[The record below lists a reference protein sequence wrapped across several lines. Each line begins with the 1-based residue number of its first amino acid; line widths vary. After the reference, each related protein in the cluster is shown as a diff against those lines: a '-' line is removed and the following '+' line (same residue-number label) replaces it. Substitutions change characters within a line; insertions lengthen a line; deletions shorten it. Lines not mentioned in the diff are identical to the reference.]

1 MPQMPQTTLGKEQ
14 EVSNTYS
21 MSKYE
26 QLMYNDIEQL
36 IEAARNGEIG
46 YFDGTLADSRGNKVR
61 YKNPK
66 GAMEFFAGQGG
77 LDKLGEILSGQKFS
91 FLTPDEHEERYN
103 EIMGIEEETVETV
116 SPQTARP
123 TTQGAQGLKDGF
135 DGTDNNEL
143 YLTDGQRKAI
153 LSGSATVD
161 MTKDQLEA
169 IGRNTGKAA
178 SKFNLSA
185 LINTMVG
192 KSADALSGI
201 GELLAEAKDAQKQNK
216 MVGEEVL
223 TEGTTYTYDIDGNP
237 TTFSYSETE
246 DIRHPQQY
254 QKYNNVLERF
264 MTEDEK
270 STPGHKA
277 NGGILSLAAGGPTP
291 PEPESSYSTPFSDN
305 KGGYIASSN
314 TVNVSDPITSVTTGG
329 HHSNDTTFTSTNTSA
344 NTDKKNKD
352 KYNQIVDSAGT
363 GNINMQ
369 EIVDF
374 REESGMDGAEYSA
387 FLDKI
392 KERSGNEAFYDAG
405 FVKGP
410 GEMVQNW
417 IKSGGF
423 LGNILKTVLQ
433 GGKDA
438 GVAALD
444 KVTDFKEYLSNFGD
458 GVMANQPVEKF
469 TEVQEDI
476 TGYEDSSDVFKLP
489 PNYKFSDSNYMGS
502 NLSMDPNKG
511 FYIAGNPN
519 PTYFNLPQIEQG
531 SYDDSAITSNIYAG
545 RSPTDEMFASNFT
558 MNPSDPNSFPMSR
571 QYNQMFKDN
580 MLSDGGGL
588 FPQMTP
594 NDPLMNSFNKTPLSV
609 LERDNGGVTRQQY
622 MQKYAPKTAAQML
635 GIVDT
640 YDEEGIMGV

>member
-1 MPQMPQTTLGKEQ
+1 M
-14 EVSNTYS
+14 
-21 MSKYE
+21 
-26 QLMYNDIEQL
+26 
-36 IEAARNGEIG
+36 A
-46 YFDGTLADSRGNKVR
+46 
-61 YKNPK
+61 
-66 GAMEFFAGQGG
+66 
-77 LDKLGEILSGQKFS
+77 
-91 FLTPDEHEERYN
+91 
-103 EIMGIEEETVETV
+103 
-116 SPQTARP
+116 
-123 TTQGAQGLKDGF
+123 
-135 DGTDNNEL
+135 NNEL
-143 YLTDGQRKAI
+143 YLTKGEAKAVRE
-153 LSGSATVD
+153 GSDTVD
-161 MTKDQLEA
+161 MTDNQMKA
-169 IGRNTGKAA
+169 MGRRGFGGSSSGLKELIMRLLGGMGSKAS
-178 SKFNLSA
+178 SK
-185 LINTMVG
+185 
-192 KSADALSGI
+192 LSGI
-201 GELLAEAKDAQKQNK
+201 AELIEQARDVTGDNK

-223 TEGTTYTYDIDGNP
+223 TEGTTYDFDIDGNP
-237 TTFSYSETE
+237 TTFSFTESLSEDGRMKQAFEAHSRGEMSDEEFMEITGVNPPKVPT
-246 DIRHPQQY
+246 DISN
-254 QKYNNVLERF
+254 K
-264 MTEDEK
+264 
-270 STPGHKA
+270 
-277 NGGILSLAAGGPTP
+277 NGGIMKFAPGGNPHLDMSEEAAFEAFSSKPSP
-291 PEPESSYSTPFSDN
+291 SPSSYNTGPSNPFNDN
-305 KGGYIASSN
+305 NN
-314 TVNVSDPITSVTTGG
+314 TI
-329 HHSNDTTFTSTNTSA
+329 NTSPSSSTT
-344 NTDKKNKD
+344 NQNNQTQ
-352 KYNQIVDSAGT
+352 YNQIVDSAGT

-374 REESGMDGAEYSA
+374 REKSGMDGAEYSE

-392 KERSGNEAFYDAG
+392 KKRSGNEAFYDAG

-458 GVMANQPVEKF
+458 GVMANQAVEEF
-469 TEVQEDI
+469 AEVQEPI

-489 PNYKFSDSNYMGS
+489 QNYKFSDSNYMGS

-531 SYDDSAITSNIYAG
+531 SYDDSAINPNFYGG
-545 RSPTDEMFASNFT
+545 RSPTDEMYANVFT
-558 MNPSDPNSFPMSR
+558 MNPRDPNSFPMSR
-571 QYNQMFKDN
+571 QYNQMFMDN

-594 NDPLMNSFNKTPLSV
+594 QDPLMNSFNKTPLSV

-622 MQKYAPKTAAQML
+622 MQQYAPKTAAQML

>member
-1 MPQMPQTTLGKEQ
+1 MPQMESQRPLGREQ
-14 EVSNTYS
+14 ELSKTNIMSNF
-21 MSKYE
+21 E
-26 QLMYNDIEQL
+26 QLMYDDIEQL
-36 IEAARNGEIG
+36 IQAARNGEIG
-46 YFDGTLADSRGNKVR
+46 YFDGTLENSRGNKVK
-61 YKNPK
+61 YKNPQ
-66 GAMEFFAGQGG
+66 GAMEFYAGQGG
-77 LDKLGEILSGQKFS
+77 LDQLGAILSGERYS
-91 FLTPDEHEERYN
+91 FMSDEEKENSYN
-103 EIMGIEEETVETV
+103 EIMGIQEETVETF
-116 SPQTARP
+116 SPQTDRP
-123 TTQGAQGLKDGF
+123 IRDLERMISNDEKMQNIIGLKDGF

-161 MTKDQLEA
+161 MTDNQLEA

-185 LINTMVG
+185 LINTMAG
-192 KSADALSGI
+192 AGADTLSGI
-201 GELLAEAKDAQKQNK
+201 GELLAKAKEAQKQNK

-223 TEGTTYTYDIDGNP
+223 TEGTTYTYDVDGNP
-237 TTFSYSETE
+237 TTFSFTESEE
-246 DIRHPQQY
+246 MSN
-254 QKYNNVLERF
+254 K
-264 MTEDEK
+264 
-270 STPGHKA
+270 
-277 NGGILSLAAGGPTP
+277 NGGIMKFAPGGNPHLDMSEEAAFEAFSSKPSPSPSTYNTGP
-291 PEPESSYSTPFSDN
+291 SNPFNDEN
-305 KGGYIASSN
+305 N
-314 TVNVSDPITSVTTGG
+314 TI
-329 HHSNDTTFTSTNTSA
+329 NTSPSSSTI
-344 NTDKKNKD
+344 NQNNQTQ
-352 KYNQIVDSAGT
+352 YNQIVDSAGT
-363 GNINMQ
+363 GNVNME

-374 REESGMDGAEYSA
+374 REKSGMDGAEYSA

-410 GEMVQNW
+410 GEMVSNF

-423 LGNILKTVLQ
+423 LGNILKTVL
-433 GGKDA
+433 GAGKDA

-458 GVMANQPVEKF
+458 GVMANQPIEEF
-469 TEVQEDI
+469 SEVQEDI

-489 PNYKFSDSNYMGS
+489 LTEGKQKYNFADYYFNPNTAQYGDMGNY
-502 NLSMDPNKG
+502 LKMDPNKG
-511 FYIAGNPN
+511 LYVADTTNPS
-519 PTYFNLPQIEQG
+519 YFNMAPIEQG
-531 SYDDSAITSNIYAG
+531 SYDDSAINPNFYGG
-545 RSPTDEMFASNFT
+545 RSPTDELFASNFT

-571 QYNQMFKDN
+571 QYSQMFKDN

-622 MQKYAPKTAAQML
+622 MQQYAPKTAAQML

>member
-1 MPQMPQTTLGKEQ
+1 MPQTKLGTLGKEQ
-14 EVSNTYS
+14 EVSNEYS
-21 MSKYE
+21 LTNILSNFE
-26 QLMYNDIEQL
+26 QLMYNDMEEL
-36 IEAARNGEIG
+36 IKAARSGEIG
-46 YFDGTLADSRGNKVR
+46 YFDGTLADSRGNKVK
-61 YKNPK
+61 YKNPQ
-66 GAMEFFAGQGG
+66 GAMEFYAGQGG
-77 LDKLGEILSGQKFS
+77 LDKLGEILSGERYS
-91 FLTPDEHEERYN
+91 FMSDEEKENTYN
-103 EIMGIEEETVETV
+103 EIMGVQEETVETV

-123 TTQGAQGLKDGF
+123 MTQGAQGAQGLKDGF

-161 MTKDQLEA
+161 MTDNQLEA

-192 KSADALSGI
+192 KGADALGGI
-201 GELLAEAKDAQKQNK
+201 GELLAEAKEAQKQNK

-223 TEGTTYTYDIDGNP
+223 TEGTTYDFDIDGNP
-237 TTFSYSETE
+237 TTFSFTETE
-246 DIRHPQQY
+246 EMSN
-254 QKYNNVLERF
+254 K
-264 MTEDEK
+264 
-270 STPGHKA
+270 
-277 NGGILSLAAGGPTP
+277 NGGIMKFAPGGNPHLDMSEEAAFEAFSSKPSPSPSNYNTGP
-291 PEPESSYSTPFSDN
+291 SNPFNDEN
-305 KGGYIASSN
+305 N
-314 TVNVSDPITSVTTGG
+314 TI
-329 HHSNDTTFTSTNTSA
+329 NTSPSSSTT
-344 NTDKKNKD
+344 NQNNQTQ
-352 KYNQIVDSAGT
+352 YNQIVDSAGT
-363 GNINMQ
+363 GNVNME

-374 REESGMDGAEYSA
+374 REKSGMDGAEYSA

-410 GEMVQNW
+410 GQMITNF

-423 LGNILKTVLQ
+423 LGNILKTVLE

-438 GVAALD
+438 GVMALD
-444 KVTDFKEYLSNFGD
+444 KAGDIKNYLSNFGD
-458 GVMANQPVEKF
+458 GVMANQAIEEF
-469 TEVQEDI
+469 SEVQGPL
-476 TGYEDSSDVFKLP
+476 TGDNKFRENLAMGDPLNLFEQY
-489 PNYKFSDSNYMGS
+489 NYYGDKY
-502 NLSMDPNKG
+502 K
-511 FYIAGNPN
+511 NPYR
-519 PTYFNLPQIEQG
+519 TEQG
-531 SYDDSAITSNIYAG
+531 SYDDNVYTPFYGG

-558 MNPSDPNSFPMSR
+558 MNPSNPDSFPMSR

-594 NDPLMNSFNKTPLSV
+594 QDPLMNSFNKTPLSV

-622 MQKYAPKTAAQML
+622 MQQYAPKTAAQML